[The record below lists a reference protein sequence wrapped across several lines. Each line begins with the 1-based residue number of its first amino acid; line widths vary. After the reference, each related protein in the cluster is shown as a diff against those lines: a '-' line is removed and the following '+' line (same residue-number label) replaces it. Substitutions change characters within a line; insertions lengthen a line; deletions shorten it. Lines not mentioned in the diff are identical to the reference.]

1 MKGFSEWKA
10 SLDATSPVDGTGTS
24 AVLVTFFGGDSYYRK
39 SAERLASQCEKWG
52 VNYSIW
58 EYKPASSEGWRNICR
73 KKIEFYTGLLFRL
86 KRPVLWVDV
95 DSEIIG
101 DLSPLLNS
109 KADFGAFL
117 RNFKYLVGFDPHG
130 FARLFHPGYVLL
142 NTTPLGLQ
150 FASHLVQTEATAD
163 IEGTDDYVLQEAV
176 TTFPEYLQ
184 IEIFSPRH
192 IVTSNESVARD
203 QACIQHADSGNVAVS
218 RSVAAQHL
226 PTALSVSRQK
236 QVLFAAANDAAKA
249 GKREDASVFL
259 RRIRALD
266 RDDTIALR
274 KLLQIYDRLG
284 EEKKYA
290 YHYNSAKKNE
300 ATRSTALIYELGRRL
315 AKQQFDEAERLAL
328 QIREGGDEKD
338 VATVKSMMFKG
349 GLDRRAKELG
359 LSADDRVAAWWWDRP
374 HPGNLGD
381 IINPYIIEK
390 LSGSPPRFTSS
401 SPRLI
406 GIGSIIKFAKSG
418 DMVWGAGAPSRDT
431 VINPEA
437 SYKAVRGPLTRELV
451 LAAGGSCPEVY
462 GDPAWILPRIYSPK
476 IRKTHSVGVI
486 RHFTHRDMPLKIG
499 EGVREIDILRVG
511 YNEIEEFIDEM
522 LSCEGIV
529 STSLHGVIIAHA
541 YGIPCKHAVMSGSS
555 RQIHGDGIKF
565 KDYFLSVG
573 REDVEPWDLSDTGE
587 VVAGDIARCTDLPAK
602 EIDVDRL
609 LRAAPF
615 KVVRQK
621 SLGATL
627 ASMVGQLK
635 GLR

>member
-1 MKGFSEWKA
+1 MKGFSEWKTSLNVA
-10 SLDATSPVDGTGTS
+10 SSANSDRSS
-24 AVLVTFFGGDSYYRK
+24 AVLVTFFGGDSYYAK
-39 SAERLASQCEKWG
+39 SAERLAAQCEEWG
-52 VNYSIW
+52 VSYSIW
-58 EYKPASSEGWRNICR
+58 EYKPESSEGWRNICR
-73 KKIEFYTGLLFRL
+73 KKIEFYTGLLIRL

-95 DSEIIG
+95 DSEVIG
-101 DLSPLLNS
+101 DPSPLLDSN
-109 KADFGAFL
+109 ADFGAFL
-117 RNFKYLVGFDPHG
+117 RNFKYLVGFDPYG

-142 NTTPLGLQ
+142 NTTPLGLR
-150 FASHLVQTEATAD
+150 FASHLLQTEATAD
-163 IEGTDDYVLQEAV
+163 AEGTDDYVLQEAV
-176 TTFPEYLQ
+176 TTFPEHLQ

-192 IVTSNESVARD
+192 IVTSNESVGRD

-218 RSVAAQHL
+218 KSVAAQHL
-226 PTALSVSRQK
+226 PAALSVSRQK

-249 GKREDASVFL
+249 GRREDASVFL

-266 RDDTIALR
+266 RDDSVALR

-284 EEKKYA
+284 EDKKYS
-290 YHYNSAKKNE
+290 YHYNLARKNV
-300 ATRSTALIYELGRRL
+300 ATRSTALIFELGRKL
-315 AKQQFDEAERLAL
+315 AKQQFDEAERLAR
-328 QIREGGDEKD
+328 QIREEGGEKD

-349 GLDRRAKELG
+349 ELDRRAKELG
-359 LSADDRVAAWWWDRP
+359 LSPEDRVDAWWWDRP

-390 LSGSPPRFTSS
+390 LSGAPPRFTSS

-406 GIGSIIKFAKSG
+406 GIGSIIKFARGG
-418 DMVWGAGAPSRDT
+418 DAVWGAGAPSRDT

-437 SYKAVRGPLTRELV
+437 TFRAVRGPLTRELV

-462 GDPAWILPRIYSPK
+462 GDPAWILPRIYRPK
-476 IRKTHSVGVI
+476 IKRTHSLGVI
-486 RHFTHRDMPLKIG
+486 RHFTHRDMPLNLG
-499 EGVREIDILRVG
+499 EGVKEIDILRVG
-511 YNEIEEFIDEM
+511 YDEIEDFIDEM
-522 LSCEGIV
+522 HSCEGIV

-573 REDVEPWDLSDTGE
+573 REGIEPWDLSETGK
-587 VVAGDIARCTDLPAK
+587 VVAGDLTRCTDVPAK

-609 LRAAPF
+609 LQAAPF
-615 KVVRQK
+615 KVAGKK

-627 ASMVGQLK
+627 ASVVGQLK